1 MSARHSF
8 SAGKTTPGEHAVT
21 EPSDRNSQE
30 RSTPELNRKRQERST
45 PEPDPGASRSA
56 GGAGKDVGQDA
67 GKTPGRAR
75 DAASRQQTHQDQ
87 GLQSGSPELDE
98 DATRRTDTPAVP
110 TVPPGP
116 K

>member
-1 MSARHSF
+1 M
-8 SAGKTTPGEHAVT
+8 T

-30 RSTPELNRKRQERST
+30 RSS
-45 PEPDPGASRSA
+45 
-56 GGAGKDVGQDA
+56 KDTDKDA

-75 DAASRQQTHQDQ
+75 DAASRQQTHPDQ
-87 GLQSGSPELDE
+87 GLQSGSPDLDE

>member
-1 MSARHSF
+1 
-8 SAGKTTPGEHAVT
+8 VN
-21 EPSDRNSQE
+21 EPSDRN
-30 RSTPELNRKRQERST
+30 PQERST
-45 PEPDPGASRSA
+45 PEPDRKP
-56 GGAGKDVGQDA
+56 QDE

-87 GLQSGSPELDE
+87 SLQSGSPELDE